1 MIRNTRRI
9 RKEKKIFDPSDF
21 DQPVTKKKVSRESI
35 SENNT
40 NGIKNPNIKLK
51 SGIIGVP
58 KLRECIVKVESVSS
72 SPSPVIKKENSSEV
86 TCDIKVKEEILNE
99 FDIDDL
105 LKDDEPDEKPNNVV
119 PKIIIKKENG
129 TVVCS
134 SSDGNKDEK
143 KVEEDIRSKSSP
155 LTQMV
160 IQCPD
165 CFEEIQGA
173 NRLKLHIDAQHEFRD
188 SYIECIICLQRMMG
202 PQYESHVLTKHS
214 HLLTSESE
222 RSRGS
227 DKYVLTP
234 RPIIEASRPAPSPPQ
249 HDPGGE
255 PEIVFN
261 TDNPWQEIFSESVGQ
276 KRAID
281 ARIVKR
287 IKSSLPRLP
296 HKFSNCE
303 FKMGAINVP
312 RKSKFT
318 ADFYRLQQKSEFV
331 SCFSSEANYQIY
343 LDWKRELKICQRLLN
358 ENRSRLTRSQIAYIE
373 VLVERHSKNI
383 ATYNE
388 RLRDKKVKF
397 VPKDLPQNMLKAKP
411 ALNNIKTNIPS
422 KIQTGL
428 VEVCPTELKTVMN
441 NLKRKGIN
449 SFDMNQ
455 SKNAKVILGG
465 KSLLSQ
471 KIIPQKSLIQHLQT
485 NGKINK
491 TNPPKKIIVASPQLK
506 KNILAMLQSNSTIM
520 VPHKNTTEETDPL
533 AINETEAT
541 QDSLSCQSVSDNN
554 VIALN
559 IPMEDILGSSPD
571 KAVVNFEKDT
581 HIEKSSIKQEC

>member
-1 MIRNTRRI
+1 MEERLISNRKFNTFLTFTH
-9 RKEKKIFDPSDF
+9 IFSPAA
-21 DQPVTKKKVSRESI
+21 
-35 SENNT
+35 NND
-40 NGIKNPNIKLK
+40 
-51 SGIIGVP
+51 IINF
-58 KLRECIVKVESVSS
+58 I
-72 SPSPVIKKENSSEV
+72 
-86 TCDIKVKEEILNE
+86 
-99 FDIDDL
+99 
-105 LKDDEPDEKPNNVV
+105 
-119 PKIIIKKENG
+119 KENG
-129 TVVCS
+129 GELKKGTVPE
-134 SSDGNKDEK
+134 G
-143 KVEEDIRSKSSP
+143 DIKSKSSP
-155 LTQMV
+155 QTQMV

-173 NRLKLHIDAQHEFRD
+173 NRLKLHIDAHHEFRD

-234 RPIIEASRPAPSPPQ
+234 RPIIEASRPAASPPQ
-249 HDPGGE
+249 YDPEAE

-261 TDNPWQEIFSESVGQ
+261 ADNPWQDIFSESAGQ

-281 ARIVKR
+281 AKIVKR

-296 HKFSNCE
+296 HRFANCE
-303 FKMGAINVP
+303 FKLGAINVP

-331 SCFSSEANYQIY
+331 SCLSSEANYKTY
-343 LDWKRELKICQRLLN
+343 LEWKREHKICQRLLN
-358 ENRSRLTRSQIAYIE
+358 EHKSRLTPSQIVSIE
-373 VLVERHSKNI
+373 ALVERHSKNV
-383 ATYNE
+383 ATYSE
-388 RLRDKKVKF
+388 RLFRMKQVKF
-397 VPKDLPQNMLKAKP
+397 VPKDLPPNMVKGKP
-411 ALNNIKTNIPS
+411 ALNNIKVNLPS

-428 VEVCPTELKTVMN
+428 VEVCPTELNTVMN
-441 NLKRKGIN
+441 NLKKKGIN

-455 SKNAKVILGG
+455 SKNAKVIIGG

-471 KIIPQKSLIQHLQT
+471 KIIPKKNLIQQLQT
-485 NGKINK
+485 SGKINK
-491 TNPPKKIIVASPQLK
+491 SNPPKKIIVASPQLK

-520 VPHKNTTEETDPL
+520 VPHKNNKEEKDPL
-533 AINETEAT
+533 AMEEPEAG

-571 KAVVNFEKDT
+571 KAVVKCEKNTQID
-581 HIEKSSIKQEC
+581 ISSIKQEC